1 MGAQSSPQPKKSLLD
16 KLGFHNRRQL
26 TGFLSIVFTDQVIYD
41 AFDAFKG
48 PFYNVLLKMLHLNN
62 TQLGLIFSLIG
73 ISVFFY
79 IPGGWINNRFSVKSI
94 LITSMM
100 IRMFTTFIVIFFNP
114 NFTVLEV
121 IATIWGI
128 TDAVF
133 WPAVLNGVNLLT
145 DHDHKSVAFGLM
157 ESIRRLIE
165 MSMNMI
171 MVGVMAL
178 SSSIIVFKGGML
190 VYDILLLPLSILI
203 GKYVPTNGI
212 AAEKKQTSGSKG
224 VDAFKG
230 LLHVFKIPKVW
241 AAAIIA
247 MTIYWSYVNAIYT
260 IPYLQAV
267 FKMPQAAASL
277 FGTIS
282 TSGMGI
288 VAALL
293 SGILADNVFHSTFK
307 LIFIAL
313 AVVALSIGGLLLLPQ
328 TASMAWLAMILILIF
343 TYGMFTAKGI
353 MMVPVS
359 KIDMPEKYRGSAMS
373 VCSFGS
379 YSPKLFAYAL
389 NGAILDAFVPIK
401 AYRVIFTL
409 EIIAA
414 LFGAI
419 MALCL
424 MLSERKQAPAAA
436 K

>member
-1 MGAQSSPQPKKSLLD
+1 
-16 KLGFHNRRQL
+16 
-26 TGFLSIVFTDQVIYD
+26 
-41 AFDAFKG
+41 
-48 PFYNVLLKMLHLNN
+48 
-62 TQLGLIFSLIG
+62 
-73 ISVFFY
+73 
-79 IPGGWINNRFSVKSI
+79 
-94 LITSMM
+94 
-100 IRMFTTFIVIFFNP
+100 VIFFNP
-114 NFTVLEV
+114 SFTVLEV

-145 DHDHKSVAFGLM
+145 DHEHKSVAFGLM

-203 GKYVPTNGI
+203 GKYVPNNGI
-212 AAEKKQTSGSKG
+212 AAEEQTSNGSKG
-224 VDAFKG
+224 KDAFKG

-267 FKMPQAAASL
+267 FKMNQASASL

-293 SGILADNVFHSTFK
+293 SGILADNVFHSTSK
-307 LIFIAL
+307 LILIAL
-313 AVVALSIGGLLLLPQ
+313 LVVAASIGGLLLLPQ
-328 TASMAWLAMILILIF
+328 TPAMAWLAMILILVF

-359 KIDMPEKYRGSAMS
+359 KIEMPEKYRGAAMS
-373 VCSFGS
+373 VS
-379 YSPKLFAYAL
+379 YFIAYAPNLFAYTIDGSIIDSHSAL
-389 NGAILDAFVPIK
+389 GAYNLIFVTE
-401 AYRVIFTL
+401 AVM
-409 EIIAA
+409 A
-414 LFGAI
+414 LVGVI
-419 MALCL
+419 MALIL
-424 MLSERKQAPAAA
+424 VAIEKHEKNTPAPAAE
-436 K
+436 